1 MYFDSLRDDLVIWA
15 DLYHKII
22 WLMMALAWGTLRLT
36 YLRTG
41 VSAMND
47 DTSEENLWDFGQ
59 FLAIILSTFPLWSIY
74 TSIQG
79 VFMFFPS
86 GDILLMPYDRNQVRG
101 IKESRS

>member
-1 MYFDSLRDDLVIWA
+1 MT
-15 DLYHKII
+15 
-22 WLMMALAWGTLRLT
+22 ALAWGTLRVV

-41 VSAMND
+41 VSTMNGEIGVSTMIG
-47 DTSEENLWDFGQ
+47 DTSEENLWGFGQ

-86 GDILLMPYDRNQVRG
+86 GDIPLMPYDRNQVRG
-101 IKESRS
+101 VQESRS